1 MSLSLRDAWLVLGRE
16 PRRIADAIRS
26 RPDRVAAAEELL
38 GSARALA
45 RRLLG
50 LHHPDR
56 NPGDQGARERFELVQ
71 AALSAVEEGT
81 EEFRRQSGERSGRR
95 DGSVFIEVDKA

>member
-16 PRRIADAIRS
+16 PRRIAEAIRS

-38 GSARALA
+38 ASARALA

-56 NPGDQGARERFELVQ
+56 NQGDPEARERFELVQ
-71 AALSAVEEGT
+71 EALSAVEEGT
-81 EEFRRQSGERSGRR
+81 EDFRRESGERAERL
-95 DGSVFIEVDKA
+95 DGAVFIEVDKT

>member
-16 PRRIADAIRS
+16 PWRVARAVKAAA
-26 RPDRVAAAEELL
+26 DRVLGAEEELL
-38 GSARALA
+38 RAKSLA

-56 NPGDQGARERFELVQ
+56 NPGDPSAEERFALVKE
-71 AALSAVEEGT
+71 ALAVVEAGT
-81 EEFRRQSGERSGRR
+81 EDLRSQEARRAECR
-95 DGSVFIEVDKA
+95 DGAVFIEVDGG